1 MTIQEFTHSWLQN
14 HSPHLLVLSRS
25 SAQWGTQSKQVCSQA
40 SLFPNFHL
48 IHLPNQ
54 IKLLCK
60 IFFSRREPK
69 DLSKSHSKATNIT
82 DRMLQ
87 QQVQPGHMAHG
98 KKFLKVKY
106 SKPTVWLWCAGNLH
120 KAAQAYKILFSY
132 FRRAACVV
140 PQTQY
145 FALLC
150 FLMSLSTVRR
160 SSNIIYSGPTFL
172 LKSAVCLQACTF
184 RVCTLYY

>member
-1 MTIQEFTHSWLQN
+1 M
-14 HSPHLLVLSRS
+14 
-25 SAQWGTQSKQVCSQA
+25 CSQA

-48 IHLPNQ
+48 IHSPNQ

-60 IFFSRREPK
+60 NFFWRRELK
-69 DLSKSHSKATNIT
+69 DLSKCHSKATNVT

-87 QQVQPGHMAHG
+87 QQVQPGHMAHN

-140 PQTQY
+140 TQTRY
-145 FALLC
+145 SALSRS
-150 FLMSLSTVRR
+150 LMSLSTVRR
-160 SSNIIYSGPTFL
+160 SSSITSSGPTFL
-172 LKSAVCLQACTF
+172 LQSAVCLQACTF